1 VRPKPGN
8 IYFSLSLVELGRH
21 NRNLAS
27 RVASPHGSSSS
38 SRLRRDP
45 VLRVGRRLDHRAQ
58 QLSRDADV
66 LQRHCSAGSRS
77 QLRPSI
83 ARASRGDAHP
93 QLLIPSLTFGNI
105 PDHYYAHRF
114 SPTLCHFP
122 SLCKAAQANPMPR
135 CYLSRLSNA
144 EVGFEGG
151 YQLVGGSTQVESSAI
166 HSTE

>member
-1 VRPKPGN
+1 M
-8 IYFSLSLVELGRH
+8 GRH
-21 NRNLAS
+21 NRNVAS
-27 RVASPHGSSSS
+27 RVASPHGSRTSV
-38 SRLRRDP
+38 RLRRAP
-45 VLRVGRRLDHRAQ
+45 VLCVGRRLEHRAQ

-66 LQRHCSAGSRS
+66 LQRHCSAGPRS

-83 ARASRGDAHP
+83 AHASRGDALT
-93 QLLIPSLTFGNI
+93 QLLSVSLTLKHVT
-105 PDHYYAHRF
+105 DYYERDSFYPPPRHF
-114 SPTLCHFP
+114 LTLY
-122 SLCKAAQANPMPR
+122 KAAQANPMPR

>member
-1 VRPKPGN
+1 MQHTESSPFSDDLPCPSTNSPKKTSFVRPKPGN
-8 IYFSLSLVELGRH
+8 IYFSFSLVVLGRH

-66 LQRHCSAGSRS
+66 LQRHCSAGPRS

-83 ARASRGDAHP
+83 ARDTRGDAHP
-93 QLLIPSLTFGNI
+93 QLLIISLTLKHVTGCYN
-105 PDHYYAHRF
+105 AHRF
-114 SPTLCHFP
+114 SPTL
-122 SLCKAAQANPMPR
+122 
-135 CYLSRLSNA
+135 
-144 EVGFEGG
+144 
-151 YQLVGGSTQVESSAI
+151 
-166 HSTE
+166 